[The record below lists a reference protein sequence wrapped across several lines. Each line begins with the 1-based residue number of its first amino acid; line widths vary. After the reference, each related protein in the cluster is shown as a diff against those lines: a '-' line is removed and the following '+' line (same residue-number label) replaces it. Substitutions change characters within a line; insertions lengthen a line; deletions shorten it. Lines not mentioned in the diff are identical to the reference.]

1 MLDVGAPRPRS
12 LITNHLPPITLNRLL
27 AALGTG
33 CRLVQTATN
42 MPGQAVRAVTPGNQG
57 KHSVD
62 AVEVQQ
68 TVLRLRL

>member
-1 MLDVGAPRPRS
+1 
-12 LITNHLPPITLNRLL
+12 LL
-27 AALGTG
+27 AALGMG